1 MSDFFE
7 QLNNK
12 MDNLGEQEYSLIP
25 DGWYTAT
32 IKDVNIKPTK
42 DGTGKIMNFRFDITG
57 PSHSNRV
64 VFAGLNVQN
73 RNPQTEEMAQRDL
86 KAIRTALGMSMI
98 KNTEQLIGKNLKIK
112 VGVQKGSGDYPDK
125 NTPKSYAAIEGSQM
139 PTASQSKPKAPWET
153 KDDVPF

>member
-32 IKDVNIKPTK
+32 IKEVTIKNTK

-57 PSHSNRV
+57 PSNAGRV
-64 VFAGLNVQN
+64 VFVGLNVQN
-73 RNPQTEEMAQRDL
+73 RNPQAEEMAQRDL

-98 KNTEQLIGKNLKIK
+98 KNTDQLIGKNLKVK
-112 VGVQKGSGDYPDK
+112 VGVQKGTGDYPDK
-125 NTPKSYAAIEGSQM
+125 NTCKSYAAIEGSQM
-139 PTASQSKPKAPWET
+139 PAVTAGTGAKPKAPWEQ
-153 KDDVPF
+153 